1 MPGSDRPGVIE
12 KRMTKLAT
20 LNEAVRS
27 ISSGSHI
34 ALSGFAIARC
44 TIAFVHE
51 VIRQGIKG
59 LTLSQCLG
67 GMDTDMLVGAGAVD
81 RLIYGGG
88 SLDRFGRLA
97 FVNAGIENG
106 SLHAELYSSLS
117 ITFRFLAGS
126 LGLPFIPIRSLA
138 GSDVLSQLQE
148 RSGSD
153 IAFVDDPF
161 SGDRWLILKPLV
173 PDVAIVQVQMA
184 DEEGNCIILGP
195 KWDNTEL
202 AKASKRT
209 IVIAEHIVP
218 GDVIRRQPELCAIP
232 DLLVS
237 HVVDLP
243 FAAHPT
249 CVYREYDYDAEEIN
263 RYVEA
268 QKTPQKFR
276 DYLDKYV
283 YGVKD
288 HKEYLKKVGGE
299 SRIKKLRADPILGY

>member
-1 MPGSDRPGVIE
+1 
-12 KRMTKLAT
+12 MTKLAS
-20 LNEAVRS
+20 LSEAVAS
-27 ISSGSHI
+27 IPSGSHVS
-34 ALSGFAIARC
+34 LSGFAIARC
-44 TIAFVHE
+44 TMAFARE

-59 LTLSQCLG
+59 LTVSQCLG

-126 LGLPFIPIRSLA
+126 LGLPFIPIRSLV

-148 RSGSD
+148 QTESD
-153 IAFVDDPF
+153 IAFVNDPF
-161 SGDRWLILKPLV
+161 TGDRWLTLKPLV
-173 PDVAIVQVQMA
+173 PDVAVVQVQTA

-195 KWDNTEL
+195 KWDNAEL
-202 AKASKRT
+202 VRASKRT
-209 IVIAEHIVP
+209 IVIAEHIVS

-249 CVYREYDYDAEEIN
+249 CVYREYDYDAEGIN

-268 QKTPQKFR
+268 QKSPQKFR
-276 DYLDKYV
+276 AYLDKYV
-283 YGVKD
+283 YGAKD
-288 HKEYLKKVGGE
+288 HQEYLNLVGGLP
-299 SRIKKLRADPILGY
+299 RLMTLRADPILGY